1 MTDTISPQTRSRV
14 MSAVRGKNTRPEL
27 LLRRRLHKAG
37 YRYRLHVKGLPG
49 KPDLVFPRRRSVI
62 FVNGCFWHCHE
73 CHRFSWPKTRES
85 FWRAKILGNKERDG
99 RNHTELLLAGWRVG
113 VVWQC
118 ALVGRGSLGIDA
130 VAAECERWLDSTEQ
144 TLSVSGRLAISDT
157 DGDPK

>member
-1 MTDTISPQTRSRV
+1 MTDTISPQTRSRA

-27 LLRRRLHKAG
+27 LLRCHLHKAG

-49 KPDLVFPRRRSVI
+49 KPDLVFPGRRSVI

-99 RNHTELLLAGWRVG
+99 RNQTELLLAGWRVG

-118 ALVGRGSLGIDA
+118 ALEGRGSLGIDA
-130 VAAECERWLDSTEQ
+130 VTAECERWLDSTEQ
-144 TLSVSGRLAISDT
+144 TLTVSGRLAI
-157 DGDPK
+157 GDPK